1 MSESSTSGRH
11 QAGAFDVRNFI
22 AMLIGIYGVVL
33 VLMGLFAT
41 SADDLERAG
50 GLNINLWAGAGMVVV
65 AAAFAAWARM
75 RPVVV
80 PASADEAAGQ
90 GDERSS

>member
-1 MSESSTSGRH
+1 MSESTTSGRR
-11 QAGAFDVRNFI
+11 QAGAFDIRNFI

-33 VLMGLFAT
+33 VLLGIFDT
-41 SADDLERAG
+41 SAEDLERAG
-50 GLNINLWAGAGMVVV
+50 GLNINLWAGAGMAIV

-80 PASADEAAGQ
+80 PAETDEP
-90 GDERSS
+90 EREDDR